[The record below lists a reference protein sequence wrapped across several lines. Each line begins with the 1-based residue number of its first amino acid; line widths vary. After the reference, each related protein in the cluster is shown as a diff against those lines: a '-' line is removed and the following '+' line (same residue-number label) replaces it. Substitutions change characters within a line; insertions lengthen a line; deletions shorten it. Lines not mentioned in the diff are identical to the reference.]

1 MNARD
6 RKSLEGCIQ
15 SIRHTLHSPVK
26 RSYSE
31 ASVTDPA
38 AYEQVV
44 SIESLADFELLVTT
58 IMTLYQTA
66 INQVSQ
72 YSTSIVYG
80 DIGKSGD
87 GRGR

>member
-15 SIRHTLHSPVK
+15 SIRHTLHPPVK

-31 ASVTDPA
+31 ANSRGPTQC
-38 AYEQVV
+38 EQLV
-44 SIESLADFELLVTT
+44 SIESLTDFELLVTT
-58 IMTLYQTA
+58 ILTLYQTA

-87 GRGR
+87 VGGK

>member
-15 SIRHTLHSPVK
+15 SIRHTLQSPVK

-58 IMTLYQTA
+58 ILTLYQTA

>member
-15 SIRHTLHSPVK
+15 SIRHMLHSPVK

-31 ASVTDPA
+31 VTTSDSA
-38 AYEQVV
+38 QRGQLV
-44 SIESLADFELLVTT
+44 SIESLADFELLVTA
-58 IMTLYQTA
+58 ILTLYQTA

-80 DIGKSGD
+80 DIGKSEGFWEK
-87 GRGR
+87 